1 MFLDP
6 YLAGFLL
13 GDGCLYKLSNG
24 AYAVWVDQSMKNAVF
39 LRRIKDCMKSYG
51 KIHEYEYVDKR
62 HGVRKRRVLV
72 YSKMLFEKFKKLK
85 ANPIAFIESID
96 ENGFIE
102 FLSGLLDSD
111 GTVTDRIVFYSSSRL
126 LLEKISERLEKLSIR
141 SHIYKFGRTFG
152 LQVHDQ
158 QSLTILIGK
167 LSSGKLRAPARLK
180 NIGSRKTERF

>member
-24 AYAVWVDQSMKNAVF
+24 AYAVWVDQSMKNTVF

-51 KIHEYEYVDKR
+51 KIHEYEYVDKK

-72 YSKMLFEKFKKLK
+72 YSKMLFEKLRKLK

-96 ENGFIE
+96 ESGFIE

-141 SHIYKFGRTFG
+141 SHIYKFGKTFG

-158 QSLTILIGK
+158 QSLTTLIRK
-167 LSSGKLRAPARLK
+167 LSSGKLRAPARLR

>member
-1 MFLDP
+1 MDP

-13 GDGCLYKLSNG
+13 GDGCSHKLSNG
-24 AYAVWVDQSMKNAVF
+24 AYAVWVDQSVKNAIF
-39 LRRIKDCMKSYG
+39 LRRIKNCMRSYG
-51 KIHEYEYVDKR
+51 KVHEYEYVDKR

-72 YSKMLFEKFKKLK
+72 YSKTLFEKFRRLK
-85 ANPIAFIESID
+85 ADATAFIEGID
-96 ENGFIE
+96 ENGFME

-126 LLEKISERLEKLSIR
+126 LLEKISKRLERFLIK
-141 SHIYKFGRTFG
+141 SHIYKFGKIFG

-158 QSLTILIGK
+158 RSLTILSNK
-167 LSSGKLRAPARLK
+167 LSSSKLRAPARLR